1 MVANVVGAD
10 LLTLIRFICVQNLL
24 DAFPPF
30 LYLVCGW
37 AGGKE
42 QLLIVVLFL
51 VRFFFKKTLTLLL
64 MGRKRLFSLI
74 NELPTVF
81 EVVTERKPVKDKP
94 STDSGSKSRGSTK
107 VRTR

>member
-10 LLTLIRFICVQNLL
+10 LLTPIRFICVQNLL

-42 QLLIVVLFL
+42 QLLIAVLFL

-107 VRTR
+107 VRTG